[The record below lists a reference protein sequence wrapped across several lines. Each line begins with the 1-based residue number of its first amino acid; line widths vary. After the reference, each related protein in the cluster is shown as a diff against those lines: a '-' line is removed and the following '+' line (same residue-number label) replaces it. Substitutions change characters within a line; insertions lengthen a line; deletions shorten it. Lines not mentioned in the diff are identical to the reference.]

1 MQQQC
6 NPPVALKLTTTRVQE
21 PIITQNIPLL
31 LLLESSY
38 TSNPRSNNAI
48 QINHQ
53 PNSQANSSTYKAQ
66 DLAGSTLNA
75 VALNPN
81 LQQ

>member
-1 MQQQC
+1 MQSTSHIKAHYYSGARTYYHAEHS
-6 NPPVALKLTTTRVQE
+6 PAAA
-21 PIITQNIPLL
+21 
-31 LLLESSY
+31 ESSY
-38 TSNPRSNNAI
+38 TSNPRSNSAI